1 MLCVAVLLGFV
12 SCGLIYTDEEDNG
25 VAANETQVSF
35 ILSLSNATEGTR
47 AGTTWGDGYD
57 SQTANAYENRIDPST
72 VQVLIYD
79 TENVAH
85 KVTILSYIQ
94 TKPGGDEYEF
104 IGSVT
109 DDLPA
114 GDYKLMVFANAA
126 SVEGVTDLSTLSYS
140 YDNAAFNNQTQ
151 LIPMWGVGTYTFT
164 LKKGERVTL
173 AEPIYLLR
181 AMAKVEIQLAD
192 EIKDQYN
199 IAGATLSRY
208 NTGGYVTPMDYAKVD
223 NTKELE
229 QETGTNITTFKPKE
243 DNAGENLAFIVSEDK
258 KTAMVYIPEYS
269 NAVNEATISLKLEE
283 SGDQEFLL
291 YFKDYQNGS
300 PVTGNAHDI
309 VRNHIYRYTVKKAT
323 EFEIE
328 YTVCP
333 WLSYTINIPNFD

>member
-79 TENVAH
+79 AENVAH
-85 KVTILSYIQ
+85 KVNILSYIQ
-94 TKPGGDEYEF
+94 TASGGDEYEF

-126 SVEGVTDLSTLSYS
+126 SVEGVTDLGTLSYS
-140 YDNAAFNNQTQ
+140 YDNAAFNAQTQ
-151 LIPMWGVGTYTFT
+151 LIPMWGVGTYYFT

-173 AEPIYLLR
+173 KEPIYLLR

-192 EIKDQYN
+192 EIKDLYD
-199 IAGATLSRY
+199 ITGATLSRY
-208 NTGGYVTPMDYAKVD
+208 NSEGYVTPQDYATVA
-223 NTKELE
+223 NTKDLE
-229 QETGTNITTFKPKE
+229 QETGTYTTFHP
-243 DNAGENLAFIVSEDK
+243 NAGAGTGNLTFLLSNDN
-258 KTAMVYIPEYS
+258 KTATLYIPEYA
-269 NAVNEATISLKLEE
+269 NTAGNEATISLTLDDRHGPYTLEFRE
-283 SGDQEFLL
+283 YIDGQ
-291 YFKDYQNGS
+291 
-300 PVTGNAHDI
+300 PTGTAHDI
-309 VRNHIYRYTVKKAT
+309 VRNHIYRYTVKKV
-323 EFEIE
+323 IQ

-333 WLSYTINIPNFD
+333 WLSYDIKIPNFD